1 MLRPRGARIIGAM
14 RILDVDELAAADA
27 PALTAHLLDGEA
39 VHAAFLSPTATV
51 LFTERRILL
60 IERNALLNER
70 IETSSF
76 SYRAVTHFS
85 VVEPS
90 GDETRGAIKV
100 WLGTDPQP
108 LHLRAN
114 AGTDLAG
121 LQRLLASRLV

>member
-1 MLRPRGARIIGAM
+1 M

-27 PALTAHLLDGEA
+27 PSLTAHLLEDEA

-51 LFTERRILL
+51 LFTDRRILL

-70 IETSSF
+70 TETSSY

-90 GDETRGAIKV
+90 GEQTRGAVKV
-100 WLGTDPQP
+100 WLGNDPQP

-114 AGTDLAG
+114 TGTDLAS